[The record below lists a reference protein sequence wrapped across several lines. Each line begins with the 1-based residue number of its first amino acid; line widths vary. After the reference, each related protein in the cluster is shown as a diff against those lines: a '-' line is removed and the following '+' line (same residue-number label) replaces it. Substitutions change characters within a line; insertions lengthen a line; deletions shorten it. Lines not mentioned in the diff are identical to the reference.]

1 MSFFRDIGRILLQ
14 EEKSGSEMPSSDM
27 EIHALNSDENL
38 EKAFSHSMDEPVVI
52 FKHSMTCP
60 ISAMARRRILHLVES
75 NDPPVYE
82 VVVQTARPL
91 SQKLE
96 QELGI
101 RHESPQVIVLH
112 KQAPIYDASHH
123 MISAEEIRSITEQ
136 ATASE

>member
-14 EEKSGSEMPSSDM
+14 EEKSEHQTPSSNM
-27 EIHALNSDENL
+27 EINVLNSEEKL
-38 EKAFSHSMDEPVVI
+38 EEAFAHSMNEPVVI

-60 ISAMARRRILHLVES
+60 ISAMARRRILHLDET

-96 QELGI
+96 QDLGI
-101 RHESPQVIVLH
+101 RHESPQAIVLH
-112 KQAPIYDASHH
+112 KQSPIYNASHH
-123 MISAEEIRSITEQ
+123 MISVEEIRAITEQ
-136 ATASE
+136 ASETQ